1 MKHVVEQAQKL
12 AMLSAPLLIT
22 GDTAPEK
29 ISLRMPVI
37 RQAPERA
44 NLTWH

>member
-29 ISLRMPVI
+29 ILRMPVI

>member
-29 ISLRMPVI
+29 ISLPTPVI
-37 RQAPERA
+37 RQAQSEQTLRR
-44 NLTWH
+44 

>member
-22 GDTAPEK
+22 GDTGTGKDLFAYACH
-29 ISLRMPVI
+29 
-37 RQAPERA
+37 QASPERA
-44 NLTWH
+44 NLTWR